1 MQKITPGP
9 QNHPMIHSAPTVM
22 EMLSSLIA
30 APSMSSVSPEFDTS
44 NRQVIDLLAG
54 WLERLGFAVE
64 IQPLPGQPHKANLIA
79 TLGTGPG
86 GLVLAGHTDTVP
98 YDEGR
103 WNHDPFK
110 LTEAQNRL
118 YGLGTSDMKGFFA
131 LAIEAA
137 RGFEGAQLQQPLIIL
152 ATADEE
158 SSMDGATALVELGR
172 PKARYAVIGEPT
184 GLRPVNAHKGIMME
198 AVRLTGRSGHSS
210 DPALGVSALEGM
222 HQVIGDL
229 LAWRSELQQRH
240 RDPHFSVPMP
250 TLNLGHIHGGD
261 NPNRICGHCELHL
274 DLRPLPGME
283 LDELRAVLNR
293 RLQRLLGESGL
304 AWEVLPLF
312 HGTPP
317 MHTPRSSAII
327 EAAERLTGH
336 DSEAVAFCTEGPY
349 LTELGMETLI
359 LGPGDIDQAH
369 QPDEYLALARLQPTI
384 DLLQQ
389 LIRRFCL

>member
-1 MQKITPGP
+1 MKPRIPSL
-9 QNHPMIHSAPTVM
+9 I
-22 EMLSSLIA
+22 EMLSGLIA

-44 NRQVIDLLAG
+44 NREVIDLLAD

-64 IQPLPGQPHKANLIA
+64 VLPLPTQPHKANLIA
-79 TLGTGPG
+79 TLGKGPG

-103 WNHDPFK
+103 WSHNPFR
-110 LTEAQNRL
+110 LTEKDNRL

-137 RGFEGAQLQQPLIIL
+137 RQFQAEQLQQPLIIL

-158 SSMDGATALVELGR
+158 SSMDGAQALVDLGR

-210 DPALGVSALEGM
+210 DPSLGVSALEGM
-222 HQVIGDL
+222 HRVIGDL
-229 LAWRSELQQRH
+229 LSWREELQARH
-240 RDPHFSVPMP
+240 RDPQFKVPVP

-261 NPNRICGHCELHL
+261 NPNRICGACELHL
-274 DLRPLPGME
+274 DLRPVPGME
-283 LDELRAVLNR
+283 LEALRATLNE
-293 RLQRLLGESGL
+293 RLQRLLGESPLG
-304 AWEVLPLF
+304 WELSPLF

-317 MHTPRSSAII
+317 MHTPATSAIVQI
-327 EAAERLTGH
+327 AEKLTGH

-349 LTELGMETLI
+349 LTELGIETLI
-359 LGPGDIDQAH
+359 LGPGDIAQAH
-369 QPDEYLALARLQPTI
+369 QPDEFLALDRLQPTVE
-384 DLLQQ
+384 LLQK
-389 LIRRFCL
+389 LIERFCLKPTEATVAKD